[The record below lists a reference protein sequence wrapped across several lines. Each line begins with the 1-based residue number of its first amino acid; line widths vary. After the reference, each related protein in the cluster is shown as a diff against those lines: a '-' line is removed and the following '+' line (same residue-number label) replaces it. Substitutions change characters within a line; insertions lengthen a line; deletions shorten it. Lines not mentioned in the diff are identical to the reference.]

1 MVSLVLELGEGVVAM
16 EVVEGSLG
24 GIIKRMGW
32 RFVRREFNGG
42 GRSALAAGASGTL
55 AKLYII
61 NLRSSPHV
69 VRAYAFNDNTTST
82 INYIQ
87 LVLQLNN

>member
-1 MVSLVLELGEGVVAM
+1 MVCLVFKLDEGVVAM

-32 RFVRREFNGG
+32 RLVRREFNGG

-55 AKLYII
+55 AKLYSF
-61 NLRSSPHV
+61 LSRSQTFLPKLTLPS
-69 VRAYAFNDNTTST
+69 R
-82 INYIQ
+82 
-87 LVLQLNN
+87 